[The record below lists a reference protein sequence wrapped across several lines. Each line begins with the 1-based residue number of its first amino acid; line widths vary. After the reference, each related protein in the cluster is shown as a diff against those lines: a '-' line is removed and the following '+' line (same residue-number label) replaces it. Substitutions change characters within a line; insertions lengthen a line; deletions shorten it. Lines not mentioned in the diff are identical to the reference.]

1 MNQRQKLLFL
11 ALFIWQ
17 AICVKWSVNGQTAAY
32 SSSPPHFYLEHTH
45 THTVRCEGHSKGL
58 VGLSLCC
65 PLEPLGFIL
74 ALTPDLHV
82 VFLNCRLPPL
92 VCPPVFCTLTPS
104 LQLQPIP
111 LCPAFLAPSST
122 VLLFVPLLLSSPSLP
137 VVPRPLSL
145 TLPDS
150 SFKRRNRAPAWAT
163 AMQSNKPC
171 LKPNYCW
178 DVFIYIPSLHL
189 PFLLPPYLPIHPC
202 IVCMNALSV
211 RG

>member
-1 MNQRQKLLFL
+1 MNPRQKRLFL

-17 AICVKWSVNGQTAAY
+17 TIYVKWSVNGQKAAY
-32 SSSPPHFYLEHTH
+32 SSSHFYFEHTH
-45 THTVRCEGHSKGL
+45 SVMWRALERVSGSFTV
-58 VGLSLCC
+58 LSLGA
-65 PLEPLGFIL
+65 PRFYP
-74 ALTPDLHV
+74 
-82 VFLNCRLPPL
+82 RLPSL

-104 LQLQPIP
+104 LQLKPIP
-111 LCPAFLAPSST
+111 VALPS
-122 VLLFVPLLLSSPSLP
+122 LPLLPLFVPLLLSSPSLP
-137 VVPRPLSL
+137 VVLRPLSL

-189 PFLLPPYLPIHPC
+189 PFFAAPIFTHPSVHC
-202 IVCMNALSV
+202 LYECTLSQGIGKV
-211 RG
+211 WVMQ